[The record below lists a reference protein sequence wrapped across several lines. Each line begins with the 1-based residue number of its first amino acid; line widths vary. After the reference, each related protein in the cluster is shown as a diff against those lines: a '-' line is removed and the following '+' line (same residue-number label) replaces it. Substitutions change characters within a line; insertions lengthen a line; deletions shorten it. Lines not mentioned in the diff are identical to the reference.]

1 MDELKYS
8 AKLRKYL
15 GLTQFQLAHE
25 AKVPRSVIA
34 DIECKRYALSG
45 ELNERLLQ
53 AIRFKATVQAC
64 FLEKL
69 LSKLPH

>member
-1 MDELKYS
+1 MDGVKYS

-15 GLTQFQLAHE
+15 GLTQFQLARE

-34 DIECKRYALSG
+34 DIECKRYALSS
-45 ELNERLLQ
+45 EVNERLLE
-53 AIRFKATVQAC
+53 AIKFKATVKVC

-69 LSKLPH
+69 LVKL